1 MAKRT
6 IDHSG
11 RDVPR
16 KLDESPDE
24 SPKQKPGSFTVTVTD
39 SNGIQV
45 GYARVRWGDDEC
57 FRLGKD
63 GRLIPVRGQNQ
74 AAVIPRDS
82 LTEGQVQ
89 R

>member
-16 KLDESPDE
+16 KLDVQDE
-24 SPKQKPGSFTVTVTD
+24 PKQKPGSFTVTVTD

-45 GYARVRWGDDEC
+45 GYARVRWGDDKC

-63 GRLIPVRGQNQ
+63 GRLIPVPGQNQ

-82 LTEGQVQ
+82 LTEGQVE

>member
-24 SPKQKPGSFTVTVTD
+24 SPKQKPGSFTVTVKD

-45 GYARVRWGDDEC
+45 GCAYARWGEC
-57 FRLGKD
+57 FQLGRY
-63 GRLIPVRGQNQ
+63 GRLIPVPGQNQ